1 MSMLALL
8 EAGTSIKNPNIL
20 QDMIGSIIH
29 PFLRIYLNYIGTKL
43 IHTIICMDTFPE
55 NHLI

>member
-8 EAGTSIKNPNIL
+8 EAGINIKNPNIL
-20 QDMIGSIIH
+20 QDMNGSIIH

-43 IHTIICMDTFPE
+43 IHATICMGTFPE

>member
-8 EAGTSIKNPNIL
+8 GAGINIKNPNIL
-20 QDMIGSIIH
+20 QDMNGSIIY
-29 PFLRIYLNYIGTKL
+29 PFLQIDLNYIGTKL
-43 IHTIICMDTFPE
+43 IHATVCMDTFPE